1 MILIDNINY
10 LREKFPL
17 VREKLKLVEENEDKQ
32 FLIKETR
39 RGDKTLLYNKDGK
52 TIYFHSKYDPIREAQ
67 TIIEGYKDIKDTNI
81 IFYGT
86 GLGYHIDLLVKENP
100 NNNFYIFEPIEELME
115 KFLSVRNLSKPE
127 YKELRGLSIGLDNIQ
142 IEIGNFLEI
151 NRKETI
157 IIELPI
163 HKQAFEE
170 EFKRF
175 NKTFLDII
183 KSNRSSIA
191 TNYSFQRRWIIN
203 SMINFK
209 EVLSTP
215 NILIEKKGEFKNKP
229 AIIVAAGPS
238 LNEEIE
244 SIRYIKEKGLA
255 YIFSVG
261 SAINTLIHH
270 NIYPHAAT
278 TYDPTELNQKV
289 FDKVKEKGISDI
301 PMIFG
306 SSVGYETLENYLG
319 KKYHMIT
326 SQDKI
331 ANYYL
336 ESNSD
341 MEVNIVLDAPSIAVV
356 TLQLLANLGFSP
368 IILVGQNLGYVG
380 KAQHS
385 EGIHYSNELTDEEV
399 EKALWVEDVYGNQIR
414 TDDGFNSMRVQM
426 ELYITSME
434 KGRVINTTK
443 GGAKIQGTEFIEL
456 KDIIDKHLQ
465 EAVVIDNW
473 LDGDKTNYNKEQLKN
488 KVESMDL
495 AFEDSYR
502 WIKDYNTNL
511 HKMLELVR
519 NRNFKQ
525 LDIMYNK
532 LDISITALE
541 SNDFFTTFILQM
553 NRVQHKLLADAV
565 KISKMEKDIYK
576 KHMDLLNNYK
586 GFIDKCSLDIE
597 LIKPIYEKMKYNILE
612 YINQDIKEGEID
624 V

>member
-17 VREKLKLVEENEDKQ
+17 VREKLKLVGESEDKQ
-32 FLIKETR
+32 FLIEETR
-39 RGDKTLLYNKDGK
+39 KGDKTLLYNKDNK
-52 TIYFHSKYDPIREAQ
+52 KIYLHSKYDPIREAQ
-67 TIIEGYKDIKDTNI
+67 TIVEDYKDIKDMNV

-86 GLGYHIDLLVKENP
+86 GLGYHIDLFVKENL
-100 NNNFYIFEPIEELME
+100 NNNFYIFEPIEELIE
-115 KFLSVRNLSKPE
+115 KFLSIRDLSKPE
-127 YKELRGLSIGLDNIQ
+127 YKNLRGISVGLDSVESDIS
-142 IEIGNFLEI
+142 EFLEL
-151 NRKETI
+151 NRKESI

-163 HKQAFEE
+163 HRQVFEE
-170 EFKRF
+170 EFKKF
-175 NKTFLDII
+175 NKIFLDIVRS
-183 KSNRSSIA
+183 KRSSIV

-203 SMINFK
+203 SMMNFK

-229 AIIVAAGPS
+229 AILVAAGPS

-244 SIRYIKEKGLA
+244 NIKYIKENGLA

-261 SAINTLIHH
+261 SAVNTLIHH

-289 FDKVKEKGISDI
+289 FERVKEEGISDI

-336 ESNSD
+336 DFNSD
-341 MEVNIVLDAPSIAVV
+341 MEINIVLDAPSIAVV

-368 IILVGQNLGYVG
+368 IILVGQNLGYSG
-380 KAQHS
+380 KVQHS

-443 GGAKIQGTEFIEL
+443 GGAKIEGTEFIEL
-456 KDIIDKHLQ
+456 KDIINKHLQ
-465 EAVVIDNW
+465 KTVVMDNW
-473 LDGDKTNYNKEQLKN
+473 LDGDKTNYNKEELKR
-488 KVESMDL
+488 KVKSMDL
-495 AFEDSYR
+495 ALEDSYR
-502 WIKDYNTNL
+502 WIKEYNANL
-511 HKMLELVR
+511 YKMFELVR

-541 SNDFFTTFILQM
+541 SNDFFITFILQM

-565 KISKMEKDIYK
+565 KISKIEKDIYK

-597 LIKPIYEKMKYNILE
+597 LIKPIYEKMRGNILE
-612 YINQDIKEGEID
+612 YIKEGEID

>member
-32 FLIKETR
+32 FIIEETR
-39 RGDKTLLYNKDGK
+39 KGDKTLLYNKDNK
-52 TIYFHSKYDPIREAQ
+52 KIYFHSKYDPIREAQ
-67 TIIEGYKDIKDTNI
+67 TIIEEYKDIKDTNV

-86 GLGYHIDLLVKENP
+86 GLGYHIDLFVKENP
-100 NNNFYIFEPIEELME
+100 SNNFYIFEPIPELME
-115 KFLSVRNLSKPE
+115 KFLSVRILSKPD
-127 YKELRGLSIGLDNIQ
+127 YKNLRDISLGLDS
-142 IEIGNFLEI
+142 IEFDISEFVEL

-157 IIELPI
+157 IIKLPI
-163 HKQAFEE
+163 HKQVFEE

-175 NKTFLDII
+175 NEIFLNIV
-183 KSNRSSIA
+183 KSKRSSIA
-191 TNYSFQRRWIIN
+191 TDYSFQRRWIIN
-203 SMINFK
+203 SMMNFK

-229 AIIVAAGPS
+229 AILVAAGPS

-244 SIRYIKEKGLA
+244 NIRHIKKNGLG

-278 TYDPTELNQKV
+278 TYDPTEHNQKV
-289 FDKVKEKGISDI
+289 FERVKERDIKDI

-306 SSVGYETLENYLG
+306 SSVGYETLENYPG

-341 MEVNIVLDAPSIAVV
+341 MEIDIVLDAPSIAVV

-385 EGIHYSNELTDEEV
+385 EGVHYSKELTEEEV
-399 EKALWVEDVYGNQIR
+399 EKALWIEDVYGNKIK
-414 TDDGFNSMRVQM
+414 TNDGFNRMREQM
-426 ELYITSME
+426 ELYISGME

-443 GGAKIQGTEFIEL
+443 GGAKINGAEFREL
-456 KDIIDKHLQ
+456 QYIIDKDLS
-465 EAVVIDNW
+465 ETVIVDNW
-473 LDGDKTNYNKEQLKN
+473 LDGERTNYNKEVLKR
-488 KVESMDL
+488 KVESMDMAL
-495 AFEDSYR
+495 EDSYR
-502 WIKDYNTNL
+502 WMKEYNTSL
-511 HKMLELVR
+511 YKMFELVR

-541 SNDFFTTFILQM
+541 SNIFFTTFILQM

-576 KHMDLLNNYK
+576 KHIDLLNSYK
-586 GFIDKCSLDIE
+586 GFIDKCSIDIE
-597 LIKPIYEKMKYNILE
+597 LIKPIYDEMKKHIYE
-612 YINQDIKEGEID
+612 YVNSEEGETN

>member
-17 VREKLKLVEENEDKQ
+17 VREKLKLVEENENNQ
-32 FLIKETR
+32 FIIEETR
-39 RGDKTLLYNKDGK
+39 KGDKTLLYNKDNK
-52 TIYFHSKYDPIREAQ
+52 KIYFHSKYDPIREAQ
-67 TIIEGYKDIKDTNI
+67 TIVEEYKDINDTNV

-86 GLGYHIDLLVKENP
+86 GLGYHIDLFMKENP
-100 NNNFYIFEPIEELME
+100 NNNFYIFEPIPELMK

-127 YKELRGLSIGLDNIQ
+127 YKNLIAISLGLDS
-142 IEIGNFLEI
+142 IESDISEFLEL

-157 IIELPI
+157 LIELPI

-183 KSNRSSIA
+183 RSKRSSIA
-191 TNYSFQRRWIIN
+191 TDYSFQRRWIIN
-203 SMINFK
+203 SMMNFK

-215 NILIEKKGEFKNKP
+215 NILIEKKGEFRNKP
-229 AIIVAAGPS
+229 AILVAAGPS

-244 SIRYIKEKGLA
+244 NIRYIKENGLA

-261 SAINTLIHH
+261 SSINTLIHH

-278 TYDPTELNQKV
+278 TYDPTEHNQKV
-289 FDKVKEKGISDI
+289 FEKVKERDIKDI

-306 SSVGYETLENYLG
+306 SSVGYETLENYPG

-336 ESNSD
+336 ESSSD
-341 MEVNIVLDAPSIAVV
+341 MEIDIVLDAPSIAVV

-414 TDDGFNSMRVQM
+414 TNDGFNRMREQM
-426 ELYITSME
+426 ELYISGME

-443 GGAKIQGTEFIEL
+443 GGAKINGAEFREVQ
-456 KDIIDKHLQ
+456 DIIDKDLS
-465 EAVVIDNW
+465 ETVIVDNW
-473 LDGDKTNYNKEQLKN
+473 IDGERTNYNKEVLKN
-488 KVESMDL
+488 KVESMDMAL
-495 AFEDSYR
+495 EDSYR
-502 WIKDYNTNL
+502 WIQEYNANL
-511 HKMLELVR
+511 YKMFELVR

-532 LDISITALE
+532 LDISIRALE

-576 KHMDLLNNYK
+576 KHMDLLNSYK
-586 GFIDKCSLDIE
+586 GFIDKCILDIE
-597 LIKPIYEKMKYNILE
+597 LIKPIYENMKKYIYE
-612 YINQDIKEGEID
+612 YVKSEEGGAN